1 MKSDRE
7 KARMWPEEHWA
18 LTKCICVVVAILGF
32 ALTDLEIFTARVA
45 FAASLLAI
53 LYVVLT
59 TYLCTRRTTVSRPRD
74 MNR

>member
-18 LTKCICVVVAILGF
+18 LAKCVCVVVAILGF
-32 ALTDLEIFTARVA
+32 ALTDLEILTARVA

-59 TYLCTRRTTVSRPRD
+59 TYLCTRRTVARPRD
-74 MNR
+74 KSK